1 MDLFHHVFGAGTD
14 GTLSGAQ
21 MAARAVLILFYAIL
35 LLRVSARRALGH
47 DTAMD
52 FVVAVIVGSALSR
65 ALTGNADL
73 LPTFAACAVIVGAHS
88 LIAALAVR
96 WGWLSRLVKGRPT
109 RLIEAGRIDWR
120 RARRALIGEGDLE
133 EELRLHG
140 VSGIEAV
147 EEAHLE
153 RNGRISIVKRPP
165 PRP

>member
-1 MDLFHHVFGAGTD
+1 MELFNQVFGSGTD
-14 GTLSGAQ
+14 GTLTWAQ
-21 MAARAVLILFYAIL
+21 MSARGVLISIYAIV

-65 ALTGNADL
+65 ALTGNAAL
-73 LPTFAACAVIVGAHS
+73 LPTLAAAAVIVGVHS
-88 LIAALAVR
+88 LIAALAVH
-96 WGWLSRLVKGRPT
+96 WGWLSRLAKGRPT
-109 RLIEAGRIDWR
+109 RLIEAGKIDWR

-147 EEAHLE
+147 ESAHLE
-153 RNGRISIVKRPP
+153 RNGRISIVKRSQA
-165 PRP
+165 RP